1 MNSYPW
7 DYSEGDGDYSP
18 RATVVQVESLGK
30 GAWALLTVA
39 MILGALGLLM
49 GGMAWQMAR
58 LAEREA
64 RVAQDKTQYLQSA
77 MDRSGLKVDND
88 H

>member
-30 GAWALLTVA
+30 GAWALVTAAMVLAAIALAVA
-39 MILGALGLLM
+39 WSAGRTSGI
-49 GGMAWQMAR
+49 
-58 LAEREA
+58 AERET
-64 RVAQDKTQYLQSA
+64 RILRDEI
-77 MDRSGLKVDND
+77 DRMKVEQQINTN